1 MSGFSSIARMY
12 GIDPPVRNLARGVC
26 AQGSQM
32 WDSQKQGLLWR
43 WWNSRVGTYL
53 DMETRGYCRY
63 YIAKDIL
70 HVLGTRVPAPA
81 CQEGADVAV
90 EPGLVPAAQPV
101 HAGPVHL
108 RLRDE
113 LARHDDGGVPVMSSC
128 CHAVILSRCHLVKAI
143 PSTLSLSA
151 SASVWA
157 EKHSM
162 VSSRL
167 QQGP

>member
-12 GIDPPVRNLARGVC
+12 GTNPPVRNLARGVC

-32 WDSQKQGLLWR
+32 WDSQKQGLLCR

-53 DMETRGYCRY
+53 HTETRGYCRY
-63 YIAKDIL
+63 AGGHTL
-70 HVLGTRVPAPA
+70 HVLGTRVPAPGG
-81 CQEGADVAV
+81 QEGADVAV

-101 HAGPVHL
+101 DARPVHL

-128 CHAVILSRCHLVKAI
+128 CHAV
-143 PSTLSLSA
+143 TLSFCHA
-151 SASVWA
+151 VTW
-157 EKHSM
+157 
-162 VSSRL
+162 
-167 QQGP
+167 